1 MNNINP
7 FLQKINMD
15 FIRLESHHIINYQ
28 IDLQLVLVLLSFVP
42 ENILSSLQLIPSTT
56 RALLL
61 QGVFER
67 DNFDQ
72 AIFPSMKKRSTSML
86 TFSIFYKKTLNG
98 PMFQIL
104 LHMRN
109 IVVGEQDF

>member
-1 MNNINP
+1 ME
-7 FLQKINMD
+7 
-15 FIRLESHHIINYQ
+15 FIKLESHHIISYQ
-28 IDLQLVLVLLSFVP
+28 VYLQLVLVLPSFVP

-61 QGVFER
+61 QVVFQR

-72 AIFPSMKKRSTSML
+72 AIFPCMKKRSTSML
-86 TFSIFYKKTLNG
+86 TFIVFYKKTLLG

-109 IVVGEQDF
+109 IVAGVQDF

>member
-1 MNNINP
+1 MEFVN
-7 FLQKINMD
+7 
-15 FIRLESHHIINYQ
+15 LELHHIISYQ
-28 IDLQLVLVLLSFVP
+28 VYLQQVLVLPLFVP

-61 QGVFER
+61 QVVFER

-86 TFSIFYKKTLNG
+86 TFLVFTRK
-98 PMFQIL
+98 
-104 LHMRN
+104 H
-109 IVVGEQDF
+109 